1 MSHNFIEVTDLDSQE
16 LSIYHQL
23 SENQLY
29 HINEPDLGI
38 FIAESPKVI
47 GRALDSGYEP
57 ISMLLEKGQTQKD
70 AAEIIERCQKSS
82 RISATN
88 TSNSI
93 ATDDSSQIPIYI
105 ADSSVLTKIT
115 GFHLTRGVLCAMKRK
130 ELPTVAQTIA
140 NARRIAILENVTN
153 PTNLG
158 AIVRSAAALGM
169 DAVLFTSGCTDPL
182 YRRAARVSMGTV
194 FQVPWTFLP
203 EGEEISTLQKLG
215 FKTVALAL
223 RNDTLDIN
231 AEELK
236 EADKLAIFLG
246 AEGDGLLPETISAC
260 DWCVK
265 IPMAHGVD
273 SLNVAACSAVA
284 FWELAK

>member
-1 MSHNFIEVTDLDSQE
+1 MNHDYKEVTTLDIPE

-23 SENQLY
+23 SENQLF

-47 GRALDSGYEP
+47 GRALDAGYEP
-57 ISMLLEKGQTQKD
+57 ISLLIEKGQTQKD
-70 AAEIIERCQKSS
+70 AAEIIDRCRENGEIQV
-82 RISATN
+82 
-88 TSNSI
+88 
-93 ATDDSSQIPIYI
+93 YI
-105 ADSSVLTKIT
+105 GEPDILSKIT

-130 ELPTVAQTIA
+130 ELPSVAEVA
-140 NARRIAILENVTN
+140 GNARRIAVLENVTN

-194 FQVPWTFLP
+194 FQVPWTFLQ
-203 EGEEISTLQKLG
+203 EGREFSSLKELG

-223 RNDTLDIN
+223 RNDTKVLDDP
-231 AEELK
+231 ELK
-236 EADKLAIFLG
+236 NTGKLAVFLG
-246 AEGDGLLPETISAC
+246 AEGDGLLPETIEAC
-260 DWCVK
+260 DYCVK

>member
-1 MSHNFIEVTDLDSQE
+1 MNYNYKEVTTLDIPE

-23 SENQLY
+23 SENQLF
-29 HINEPDLGI
+29 HINEPELGI

-47 GRALDSGYEP
+47 GRALDAGYEP
-57 ISMLLEKGQTQKD
+57 ISLLIEKGQTQKD
-70 AAEIIERCQKSS
+70 AAEIIDRC
-82 RISATN
+82 REN
-88 TSNSI
+88 GE
-93 ATDDSSQIPIYI
+93 IPVYI
-105 ADSSVLTKIT
+105 GEPDILSKIT

-130 ELPTVAQTIA
+130 ELPSVAEVA
-140 NARRIAILENVTN
+140 GNARRIAVLENVTN

-194 FQVPWTFLP
+194 FRVPWTFLP
-203 EGEEISTLQKLG
+203 EGREFSSLKELG

-223 RNDTLDIN
+223 RNDTKVLDDP
-231 AEELK
+231 ELK
-236 EADKLAIFLG
+236 NTGKLAVFLG
-246 AEGDGLLPETISAC
+246 AEGDGLLPETIAAC
-260 DWCVK
+260 DYCVK

>member
-1 MSHNFIEVTDLDSQE
+1 MTFDTYIIIYRNGIAMIKVTNLDIPE

-23 SENQLY
+23 SENQLF
-29 HINEPDLGI
+29 HISEPDLGI

-47 GRALDSGYEP
+47 GRALDAGYEP
-57 ISMLLEKGQTQKD
+57 ISLLLEEGQTEKE
-70 AAEIIERCQKSS
+70 AAEIIERCSS
-82 RISATN
+82 KTP
-88 TSNSI
+88 NS
-93 ATDDSSQIPIYI
+93 DDSFPIYI
-105 ADSSVLTKIT
+105 AESSVLTKIT
-115 GFHLTRGVLCAMKRK
+115 GFHLTRGVLCAMRRK
-130 ELPTVAQTIA
+130 ELPSVAEVTR
-140 NARRIAILENVTN
+140 NAKRIAVLENVTN

-203 EGEEISTLQKLG
+203 EGKEISSLQELG

-223 RNDTLDIN
+223 RNDNLVIDDPI
-231 AEELK
+231 LK
-236 EADKLAIFLG
+236 STEKLAVFLG
-246 AEGDGLLPETISAC
+246 ADGLLPETIAAC

-265 IPMAHGVD
+265 IPMSHGVD

-284 FWELAK
+284 FWELTH

>member
-1 MSHNFIEVTDLDSQE
+1 MSDFIEITDLNHPE
-16 LSIYHQL
+16 LNIYHEL

-29 HINEPDLGI
+29 HINEPDLGL

-47 GRALDSGYEP
+47 TRALDAGYEP
-57 ISMLLEKGQTQKD
+57 FSLLLEKDQTEKE
-70 AAEIIERCQKSS
+70 AAEVLS
-82 RISATN
+82 RISA
-88 TSNSI
+88 
-93 ATDDSSQIPIYI
+93 AFDVPVYI
-105 ADSSVLTKIT
+105 ASSKVLTDIT

-130 ELPTVAQTIA
+130 PLPSVKEICEKT
-140 NARRIAILENVTN
+140 RRIAVLENVTN

-158 AIVRSAAALGM
+158 AIVRSAAALSM

-194 FQVPWTFLP
+194 FQIPWTFLP
-203 EGEEISTLQKLG
+203 EGQEFSSLQELG
-215 FKTVALAL
+215 FKTVAMAL
-223 RNDTLDIN
+223 RNDTKTIDDP
-231 AEELK
+231 ELK
-236 EADKLAIFLG
+236 SADKLAVFLG

-260 DWCVK
+260 DYCVK

-284 FWELAK
+284 FWELGKI

>member
-47 GRALDSGYEP
+47 GRALDAGYEP

-70 AAEIIERCQKSS
+70 AADIIERCQKSS

-88 TSNSI
+88 NTSNSV
-93 ATDDSSQIPIYI
+93 ATDECSQIPIYI

-140 NARRIAILENVTN
+140 NARRIAVLENVTN

-203 EGEEISTLQKLG
+203 EGK
-215 FKTVALAL
+215 
-223 RNDTLDIN
+223 R
-231 AEELK
+231 
-236 EADKLAIFLG
+236 
-246 AEGDGLLPETISAC
+246 
-260 DWCVK
+260 
-265 IPMAHGVD
+265 
-273 SLNVAACSAVA
+273 
-284 FWELAK
+284 